1 MRKKDDP
8 GGSIQSAAE
17 RDDRDLSE
25 AERERKQWT
34 EMKRWKE
41 FRFEYLRTAAVF
53 LLLCAMACT
62 LIWALPAQVHAD
74 YTEPYMKRMEELG
87 LLQGDADGDLRPG
100 DPITR
105 AEFVTII
112 NRAFGYRSAG
122 GHPFR
127 DVPGTAWYA
136 EDVDIGYTEGYIT
149 GTSPT
154 AFSPNL
160 SITREEAAFILAK
173 NLMMEPAVGEN
184 TSFADGRSIST
195 WSRGMVSAAAENNLI
210 SGYPDGTFRPQKS
223 ITRGEA
229 AVILLNA
236 VGTPVSRPGTTTLGD
251 VWGNVTIT
259 SSGVTLKD
267 TVVAGNLY
275 VTAGVELGDVVLE
288 NVKVLGEIVVSGGG
302 VSEAGED
309 SVILRN
315 VDAPKLVVDNIKN
328 QQVSLRVEG
337 DGLIQQASV
346 RTDAFLADNT
356 PAGHGIG
363 EIELNGEN
371 GLELKLAGNIKNV
384 VNRTPESALS
394 ISSGRVDTITVD
406 EKAVDSTLEISSGA
420 EADHVNLDVGTT
432 VTGDGD
438 IGDLVVNAPGSN
450 VSMLPDQI
458 VIRPGDTANIDGENM
473 DSEAAAESSADP
485 RLLSGY
491 PKITDLAPSSATAQ
505 FSGNKRGT
513 VYWAVTS
520 VTDGSV
526 GTDELIDPPSYTT
539 KIVANGSAAL
549 SGAGERSTAKI
560 SKLVSD
566 GSYYLSAV
574 LVDARGDQSPLKV
587 LSFTTPDNTVP
598 GFADGY
604 PYMSKVTNVSA
615 QVTVMATKSC
625 RLYWALLPKG
635 AQAPT
640 AQDFK
645 ANAVTGNLGYGSRDV
660 TKNTAYSFD
669 VNNVALEELES
680 YDLYLW
686 LTDVEGGQSSRVE
699 KLSFTTVDR
708 TPPKFNTNATVNKVE
723 RTSVGLYANL
733 NEAGTL
739 YWVVVEQGTEY
750 PKPLAGQSG
759 PVDLSSDTA
768 KMQVSAGMNALKSG
782 KVNMSQDKDVSF
794 NVSGLDPEKA
804 YDLYYVAQDKA
815 GNYSARVQV
824 ITIHTLDPSA
834 PTVVQEFT
842 RYNGDES
849 GTPYPDTDIRLV
861 FSEEVQDAAANVT
874 LKEYYDRVTAAKG
887 ETEKEQA
894 RTALGNVLRNSIKL
908 YVDTGSGRPELV
920 ADGVDAADKTQGG
933 WVIDYRYAEITME
946 EGKTVVIFRTADSE
960 KESALN
966 LQSGAE
972 YHFEIEANTIS
983 DTSDAKNIM
992 GKTKLD
998 TFKTIFAVVNLSNP
1012 NESTLEGTITDY
1024 HDPGQEIQLMGDDKL
1039 VDISWLLAPATTES
1053 VPDNVDWDMIIWS
1066 DTSIAFDLYRRTNL
1080 AETPGKWERIGEEIE
1095 LTVPDGDD
1103 RRGVSLTRILQKGNN
1118 PQFQQLNQLLEENQY
1133 EYAVHFTRV
1142 GTLGDRDTWS
1152 QRVTM
1157 GVTVVAGSTSDLGSL
1172 ANGRLDSSALE
1183 EALAEGVTN
1192 IGQPDDFAL
1201 RKQFSDQTPPI
1212 FVDNRPN
1219 FETGDSS
1226 VKMYL
1231 MLDRPGT
1238 IYYMVAPYGTVTTE
1252 GEERDGSKKYHFSTD
1267 KTDYEAL
1274 PKNGENDPGSGGME
1288 YPFNITAPTPLS
1300 IINAGNQAN
1309 ARIKHGSIQGGATE
1323 VEKIVQDLEV
1333 KTDYIAYFVIQGSSS
1348 QVYSEVYAYRFS
1360 TDDVTPAYITMRA
1373 VNPEVEF
1380 TTSQDAT
1387 LYYSLFASNKLPPLF
1402 GQNLAENHL
1411 DPEYRDEVGTEI
1423 TDLTLLEAIQK
1434 TINGVTGES
1443 YFDRYASEETKEQV
1457 RQAITSQT
1465 SSEALDKGSIP
1476 NMAQKEPQAHDFTN
1490 AMDPESATAYVCL
1503 ATAQNALGG
1512 KWTFKAVDGVRIPD
1526 EDAPVLLKVTTT
1538 VTKVND
1544 AADPVRVSGTVTL
1557 QFSETIY
1564 HINDSGNPDTLR
1576 AIIQRDVDKQ
1586 KEVGFLNLVNQ
1597 SQSNLKYSKES
1608 GNTTNTITLDFW
1620 DAPVG
1625 ATFSFCNTGHLADAS
1640 ANSRQNDSYTLELQP
1655 TEGIGLI
1662 TGGTTYRFVVTQ
1674 GNYPGN

>member
-1 MRKKDDP
+1 
-8 GGSIQSAAE
+8 
-17 RDDRDLSE
+17 
-25 AERERKQWT
+25 
-34 EMKRWKE
+34 MKRWKE

-420 EADHVNLDVGTT
+420 EVDHVNLDVGTT

-491 PKITDLAPSSATAQ
+491 PKITDLAPTSATAQ

-933 WVIDYRYAEITME
+933 WVIDYRYAEVTME

-1024 HDPGQEIQLMGDDKL
+1024 HDPGQEIQLTGDDKL

-1192 IGQPDDFAL
+1192 IGQPDDFTL

-1252 GEERDGSKKYHFSTD
+1252 GEKRDGSKKYHFSTD

-1402 GQNLAENHL
+1402 GQNLARNHL

-1576 AIIQRDVDKQ
+1576 AIIQLDVDKQ

>member
-1 MRKKDDP
+1 
-8 GGSIQSAAE
+8 
-17 RDDRDLSE
+17 
-25 AERERKQWT
+25 
-34 EMKRWKE
+34 MKRWKE

-53 LLLCAMACT
+53 LLLCAMAYT

-587 LSFTTPDNTVP
+587 LSFTTPDNTMP

-723 RTSVGLYANL
+723 RTTVGLYANL

-933 WVIDYRYAEITME
+933 WVIDYRYAEVTME

-1024 HDPGQEIQLMGDDKL
+1024 HDPGQEIQLTGDDKL

-1192 IGQPDDFAL
+1192 IGQPDDFTL

-1252 GEERDGSKKYHFSTD
+1252 GEERDGSEKYHFSTD

-1348 QVYSEVYAYRFS
+1348 QVYSEVYAYQFS

-1402 GQNLAENHL
+1402 GQNLAGNHL
-1411 DPEYRDEVGTEI
+1411 DPEYRDKVGTEI

-1597 SQSNLKYSKES
+1597 SQSNLQYSKES

>member
-1 MRKKDDP
+1 
-8 GGSIQSAAE
+8 
-17 RDDRDLSE
+17 
-25 AERERKQWT
+25 
-34 EMKRWKE
+34 MKRWKE

-920 ADGVDAADKTQGG
+920 AVGVDAADKTQGG
-933 WVIDYRYAEITME
+933 WVIDYRYAEVTME

-1024 HDPGQEIQLMGDDKL
+1024 HDPGQEIQLTGDDKL

-1192 IGQPDDFAL
+1192 IGQPDDFTL

-1252 GEERDGSKKYHFSTD
+1252 GEKRDGSKKYHFSTD

-1402 GQNLAENHL
+1402 GQKLAGNHL
-1411 DPEYRDEVGTEI
+1411 DPEYRDEVEAEI

-1443 YFDRYASEETKEQV
+1443 CFDRYASEETKEQV

-1564 HINDSGNPDTLR
+1564 HINDSGDPDTLR
-1576 AIIQRDVDKQ
+1576 AIIQRDVDEQ
-1586 KEVGFLNLVNQ
+1586 KEVGFLNLVNE
-1597 SQSNLKYSKES
+1597 SQSNLQYSKES
-1608 GNTTNTITLDFW
+1608 GNPTNTITLDFW

>member
-1 MRKKDDP
+1 
-8 GGSIQSAAE
+8 
-17 RDDRDLSE
+17 
-25 AERERKQWT
+25 
-34 EMKRWKE
+34 MKRWKE

-933 WVIDYRYAEITME
+933 WVIDYRYAEVTME

-1024 HDPGQEIQLMGDDKL
+1024 HDPGQEIQLTGDDKL

-1192 IGQPDDFAL
+1192 IGQPDDFTL

-1402 GQNLAENHL
+1402 GQKLAGNHL
-1411 DPEYRDEVGTEI
+1411 DPEYRDEVEAEI

-1443 YFDRYASEETKEQV
+1443 CFDRYASEETKEQV

-1576 AIIQRDVDKQ
+1576 AIIQHDVDKQ

>member
-1 MRKKDDP
+1 
-8 GGSIQSAAE
+8 
-17 RDDRDLSE
+17 
-25 AERERKQWT
+25 
-34 EMKRWKE
+34 MKRWKE

-112 NRAFGYRSAG
+112 NRAFGYQSAG

-356 PAGHGIG
+356 PAGHGIE

-723 RTSVGLYANL
+723 RTTVGLYANL

-933 WVIDYRYAEITME
+933 WVIDYRYAEVTME

-1024 HDPGQEIQLMGDDKL
+1024 HDPGQEIQLTGDDKL

-1192 IGQPDDFAL
+1192 IGQPDDFTL

-1402 GQNLAENHL
+1402 GQNLAGNHL
-1411 DPEYRDEVGTEI
+1411 DPEYRDKVGTEI

>member
-1 MRKKDDP
+1 
-8 GGSIQSAAE
+8 
-17 RDDRDLSE
+17 
-25 AERERKQWT
+25 
-34 EMKRWKE
+34 MKRWKE

-491 PKITDLAPSSATAQ
+491 PKITDLAPTSATAQ

-933 WVIDYRYAEITME
+933 WVIDYRYAEVTME

-1024 HDPGQEIQLMGDDKL
+1024 HDPGQEIQLTGDDKL

-1192 IGQPDDFAL
+1192 IGQPDDFTL

-1252 GEERDGSKKYHFSTD
+1252 GEKRDGSKKYHFSTD

-1402 GQNLAENHL
+1402 GQNLAGNHL
-1411 DPEYRDEVGTEI
+1411 DPEYRDKVGTEI

-1443 YFDRYASEETKEQV
+1443 CFDRYASEETKEQV

-1564 HINDSGNPDTLR
+1564 HINDSGDPDTLR
-1576 AIIQRDVDKQ
+1576 AIIQRDVDEQ
-1586 KEVGFLNLVNQ
+1586 KEVGFLNLVNE
-1597 SQSNLKYSKES
+1597 SQSNLQYSKES
-1608 GNTTNTITLDFW
+1608 GNPTNTITLDFW

>member
-1 MRKKDDP
+1 
-8 GGSIQSAAE
+8 
-17 RDDRDLSE
+17 
-25 AERERKQWT
+25 
-34 EMKRWKE
+34 MKRWKE

-491 PKITDLAPSSATAQ
+491 PKITDLAPTSATAQ

-933 WVIDYRYAEITME
+933 WVIDYRYAEVTME

-1024 HDPGQEIQLMGDDKL
+1024 HDPGQEIQLTGDDKL

-1192 IGQPDDFAL
+1192 IGQPDDFTL

-1576 AIIQRDVDKQ
+1576 AIIQRDVDEQ

>member
-1 MRKKDDP
+1 
-8 GGSIQSAAE
+8 
-17 RDDRDLSE
+17 
-25 AERERKQWT
+25 
-34 EMKRWKE
+34 MKRWKE

-933 WVIDYRYAEITME
+933 WVIDYRYAEVTME
-946 EGKTVVIFRTADSE
+946 EGKTVVIFRTVDSE

-1024 HDPGQEIQLMGDDKL
+1024 HDPGQEIQLTGDDKL

-1192 IGQPDDFAL
+1192 IGQPDDFTL

-1252 GEERDGSKKYHFSTD
+1252 GEERDGSEKYHFSTD

-1348 QVYSEVYAYRFS
+1348 QVYSEVYAYQFS

-1402 GQNLAENHL
+1402 GQNLAGNHL
-1411 DPEYRDEVGTEI
+1411 DPEYRDKVGTEI

-1576 AIIQRDVDKQ
+1576 AIIQRDVDRP
-1586 KEVGFLNLVNQ
+1586 KEVGFLRLVNQ

>member
-1 MRKKDDP
+1 
-8 GGSIQSAAE
+8 
-17 RDDRDLSE
+17 
-25 AERERKQWT
+25 
-34 EMKRWKE
+34 MKRWKE

-491 PKITDLAPSSATAQ
+491 PKITDLAPTSATAQ

-804 YDLYYVAQDKA
+804 YDLYYVVQDKA

-933 WVIDYRYAEITME
+933 WVIDYRYAEVTME

-1024 HDPGQEIQLMGDDKL
+1024 HDPGQEIQLTGDDKL

-1192 IGQPDDFAL
+1192 IGQPDDFTL

-1252 GEERDGSKKYHFSTD
+1252 GEKRDGSKKYHFSTD

-1402 GQNLAENHL
+1402 GQKLAGNHL
-1411 DPEYRDEVGTEI
+1411 DPEYRDEVEAEI

-1443 YFDRYASEETKEQV
+1443 CFDRYASEETKEQV

-1564 HINDSGNPDTLR
+1564 HINDSGDPDTLR
-1576 AIIQRDVDKQ
+1576 AIIQRDVDEQ
-1586 KEVGFLNLVNQ
+1586 KEVGFLNLVNE
-1597 SQSNLKYSKES
+1597 SQSNLQYSKES
-1608 GNTTNTITLDFW
+1608 GNPTNTITLDFW

>member
-1 MRKKDDP
+1 
-8 GGSIQSAAE
+8 
-17 RDDRDLSE
+17 
-25 AERERKQWT
+25 
-34 EMKRWKE
+34 MKRWKE

-74 YTEPYMKRMEELG
+74 YTEPYMKKMEELG

-804 YDLYYVAQDKA
+804 YDLYYVAQDKV

-933 WVIDYRYAEITME
+933 WVIDYRYAEVTME

-1024 HDPGQEIQLMGDDKL
+1024 HDPGQEIQLTGDDKL

-1192 IGQPDDFAL
+1192 IGQPDDFTL

-1402 GQNLAENHL
+1402 GQNLAGNHL
-1411 DPEYRDEVGTEI
+1411 DPEYRDKVGTEI

>member
-1 MRKKDDP
+1 
-8 GGSIQSAAE
+8 
-17 RDDRDLSE
+17 
-25 AERERKQWT
+25 
-34 EMKRWKE
+34 MKRWKE

-491 PKITDLAPSSATAQ
+491 PKITDLAPTSATAQ

-933 WVIDYRYAEITME
+933 WVIDYRYAEVTME

-1024 HDPGQEIQLMGDDKL
+1024 HDPGQEIQLTGDDKL

-1192 IGQPDDFAL
+1192 IGQPDDFTL

-1252 GEERDGSKKYHFSTD
+1252 GEKRDGSKKYHFSTD

-1402 GQNLAENHL
+1402 GQNLARNHL

-1662 TGGTTYRFVVTQ
+1662 TGGTTYHFVVTQ

>member
-1 MRKKDDP
+1 
-8 GGSIQSAAE
+8 
-17 RDDRDLSE
+17 
-25 AERERKQWT
+25 
-34 EMKRWKE
+34 MKRWKE

-933 WVIDYRYAEITME
+933 WVIDYRYAEVTME

-1024 HDPGQEIQLMGDDKL
+1024 HDPGQEIQLTGDDKL

-1192 IGQPDDFAL
+1192 IGQPDDFTL

-1402 GQNLAENHL
+1402 GQNLAGNHL

-1423 TDLTLLEAIQK
+1423 IDLTLLEAIQK

>member
-1 MRKKDDP
+1 
-8 GGSIQSAAE
+8 
-17 RDDRDLSE
+17 
-25 AERERKQWT
+25 
-34 EMKRWKE
+34 MKRWKE

-887 ETEKEQA
+887 ESEKEQA

-933 WVIDYRYAEITME
+933 WVIDYRYAEVTME

-1024 HDPGQEIQLMGDDKL
+1024 HDPGQEIQLTGDDKL

-1192 IGQPDDFAL
+1192 IGQPDDFTL

-1252 GEERDGSKKYHFSTD
+1252 GEERDGSEKYHFSTD

-1348 QVYSEVYAYRFS
+1348 QVYSEVYAYQFS

-1402 GQNLAENHL
+1402 GQNLAGNHL
-1411 DPEYRDEVGTEI
+1411 DPEYRDKVGTEI

>member
-1 MRKKDDP
+1 
-8 GGSIQSAAE
+8 
-17 RDDRDLSE
+17 
-25 AERERKQWT
+25 
-34 EMKRWKE
+34 MKRWKE

-406 EKAVDSTLEISSGA
+406 EKAVDSTLEISSDA

-491 PKITDLAPSSATAQ
+491 PKITDLAPTSATAQ

-933 WVIDYRYAEITME
+933 WVIDYRYAEVTME

-1024 HDPGQEIQLMGDDKL
+1024 HDPGQEIQLTGDDKL

-1192 IGQPDDFAL
+1192 IGQPDDFTL

-1252 GEERDGSKKYHFSTD
+1252 GEKRDGSKKYHFSTD

-1402 GQNLAENHL
+1402 GQKLAGNHL
-1411 DPEYRDEVGTEI
+1411 DPEYRDEVEAEI

-1443 YFDRYASEETKEQV
+1443 CFDRYASEETKEQV

-1564 HINDSGNPDTLR
+1564 HINDSGDPDTLR
-1576 AIIQRDVDKQ
+1576 AIIQRDVDEQ
-1586 KEVGFLNLVNQ
+1586 KEVGFLNLVNE
-1597 SQSNLKYSKES
+1597 SQSNLQYSKES
-1608 GNTTNTITLDFW
+1608 GNPTNTITLDFW

>member
-1 MRKKDDP
+1 
-8 GGSIQSAAE
+8 
-17 RDDRDLSE
+17 
-25 AERERKQWT
+25 
-34 EMKRWKE
+34 MKRWKE

-849 GTPYPDTDIRLV
+849 GTPYPDTDVRLV

-933 WVIDYRYAEITME
+933 WVIDYRYAEVTME

-1024 HDPGQEIQLMGDDKL
+1024 HDPGQEIQLTGDDKL

-1192 IGQPDDFAL
+1192 IGQPDDFTL

-1252 GEERDGSKKYHFSTD
+1252 GEERDGSEKYHFSTD

-1348 QVYSEVYAYRFS
+1348 QVYSEVYAYQFS

-1402 GQNLAENHL
+1402 GQNLAGNHL
-1411 DPEYRDEVGTEI
+1411 DPEYRDKVGTEI

-1662 TGGTTYRFVVTQ
+1662 TGGTTYHFVVTQ

>member
-1 MRKKDDP
+1 
-8 GGSIQSAAE
+8 
-17 RDDRDLSE
+17 
-25 AERERKQWT
+25 
-34 EMKRWKE
+34 MKRWKE

-87 LLQGDADGDLRPG
+87 LLQGDADGNLRPG

-933 WVIDYRYAEITME
+933 WVIDYRYAEVTME
-946 EGKTVVIFRTADSE
+946 EGKTVVIFRTVDSE

-1024 HDPGQEIQLMGDDKL
+1024 HDPGQEIQLTGDDKL

-1192 IGQPDDFAL
+1192 IGQPDDFTL

>member
-1 MRKKDDP
+1 
-8 GGSIQSAAE
+8 
-17 RDDRDLSE
+17 
-25 AERERKQWT
+25 
-34 EMKRWKE
+34 MKRWKE

-420 EADHVNLDVGTT
+420 EVDHVNLDVGTT

-491 PKITDLAPSSATAQ
+491 PKITDLAPTSATAQ

-933 WVIDYRYAEITME
+933 WVIDYRYAEVTME

-1024 HDPGQEIQLMGDDKL
+1024 HDPGQEIQLTGDDKL

-1192 IGQPDDFAL
+1192 IGQPDDFTL

-1252 GEERDGSKKYHFSTD
+1252 GEKRDGSKKYHFSTD

-1402 GQNLAENHL
+1402 GQKLAGNHL
-1411 DPEYRDEVGTEI
+1411 DPEYRDEVEAEI

-1443 YFDRYASEETKEQV
+1443 CFDRYASEETKEQV

-1662 TGGTTYRFVVTQ
+1662 TGGTTYHFVVTQ

>member
-1 MRKKDDP
+1 
-8 GGSIQSAAE
+8 
-17 RDDRDLSE
+17 
-25 AERERKQWT
+25 
-34 EMKRWKE
+34 MKRWKE

-933 WVIDYRYAEITME
+933 WVIDYRYAEVTME

-1192 IGQPDDFAL
+1192 IGQPDDFTL

-1252 GEERDGSKKYHFSTD
+1252 GEERDGSEKYHFSTD

-1323 VEKIVQDLEV
+1323 VEKIVQNLEV

-1348 QVYSEVYAYRFS
+1348 QVYSEVYAYQFS

-1402 GQNLAENHL
+1402 GQNLAGNHL
-1411 DPEYRDEVGTEI
+1411 DPEYRDKVGTEI

>member
-1 MRKKDDP
+1 
-8 GGSIQSAAE
+8 
-17 RDDRDLSE
+17 
-25 AERERKQWT
+25 
-34 EMKRWKE
+34 MKRWKE

-491 PKITDLAPSSATAQ
+491 PKITDLAPASATAQ

-669 VNNVALEELES
+669 MNNVALEELES

-768 KMQVSAGMNALKSG
+768 KMKVSAGMNALKSG

-849 GTPYPDTDIRLV
+849 GTPYPDTDVRLV

-933 WVIDYRYAEITME
+933 WVIDYRYAEVTME

-1024 HDPGQEIQLMGDDKL
+1024 HDPGQEIQLTGDDKL

-1192 IGQPDDFAL
+1192 IGQPDDFTL

-1402 GQNLAENHL
+1402 GQNLAGNHL
-1411 DPEYRDEVGTEI
+1411 DPEYRDKVGTEI

>member
-1 MRKKDDP
+1 
-8 GGSIQSAAE
+8 
-17 RDDRDLSE
+17 
-25 AERERKQWT
+25 
-34 EMKRWKE
+34 MKRWKE

-669 VNNVALEELES
+669 MNNVALEELES

-849 GTPYPDTDIRLV
+849 GTPYPDTDVRLV

-933 WVIDYRYAEITME
+933 WVIDYRYAEVTME

-1024 HDPGQEIQLMGDDKL
+1024 HDPGQEIQLTGDDKL

-1192 IGQPDDFAL
+1192 IGQPDDFTL

-1402 GQNLAENHL
+1402 GQNLAGNHL
-1411 DPEYRDEVGTEI
+1411 DPEYRDKVGTEI

>member
-1 MRKKDDP
+1 
-8 GGSIQSAAE
+8 
-17 RDDRDLSE
+17 
-25 AERERKQWT
+25 
-34 EMKRWKE
+34 MKRWKE

-491 PKITDLAPSSATAQ
+491 PKITDLAPTSATAQ

-933 WVIDYRYAEITME
+933 WVIDYRYAEVTME

-1024 HDPGQEIQLMGDDKL
+1024 HDPGQEIQLTGDDKL

-1192 IGQPDDFAL
+1192 IGQPDDFTL

-1252 GEERDGSKKYHFSTD
+1252 GEKRDGSKKYHFSTD

-1402 GQNLAENHL
+1402 GQNLAGNHL
-1411 DPEYRDEVGTEI
+1411 DPEYRDKVGTEI

-1576 AIIQRDVDKQ
+1576 AIIQHDVDKQ

-1662 TGGTTYRFVVTQ
+1662 TGGTTYHFVVTQ

>member
-1 MRKKDDP
+1 
-8 GGSIQSAAE
+8 
-17 RDDRDLSE
+17 
-25 AERERKQWT
+25 
-34 EMKRWKE
+34 MKRWKE

-1024 HDPGQEIQLMGDDKL
+1024 HDPGQEIQLTGDDKL

-1192 IGQPDDFAL
+1192 IGQPDDFTL

-1402 GQNLAENHL
+1402 GQNLAGNHL
-1411 DPEYRDEVGTEI
+1411 DPEYRDEVEAEI

-1443 YFDRYASEETKEQV
+1443 CFDRYASEETKEQV

-1564 HINDSGNPDTLR
+1564 HINDSGDPDTLR
-1576 AIIQRDVDKQ
+1576 AIIQRDVDEQ
-1586 KEVGFLNLVNQ
+1586 KEVGFLNLVNE
-1597 SQSNLKYSKES
+1597 SQSNLQYSKES
-1608 GNTTNTITLDFW
+1608 GNPTNTITLDFW

>member
-1 MRKKDDP
+1 
-8 GGSIQSAAE
+8 
-17 RDDRDLSE
+17 
-25 AERERKQWT
+25 
-34 EMKRWKE
+34 MKRWKE

-933 WVIDYRYAEITME
+933 WVIDYRYAEVTME
-946 EGKTVVIFRTADSE
+946 EGKTVVIFRTVDSE

-1024 HDPGQEIQLMGDDKL
+1024 HDPGQEIQLTGDDKL

-1192 IGQPDDFAL
+1192 IGQPDDFTL

-1564 HINDSGNPDTLR
+1564 HINDSGDPDTLR
-1576 AIIQRDVDKQ
+1576 AIIQRDVDEQ
-1586 KEVGFLNLVNQ
+1586 KEVGFLNLVNE
-1597 SQSNLKYSKES
+1597 SQSNLQYSKES
-1608 GNTTNTITLDFW
+1608 GNPTNTITLDFW

>member
-1 MRKKDDP
+1 
-8 GGSIQSAAE
+8 
-17 RDDRDLSE
+17 
-25 AERERKQWT
+25 
-34 EMKRWKE
+34 MKRWKE

-337 DGLIQQASV
+337 GGLIQQASV

-587 LSFTTPDNTVP
+587 LSFTTPDNTMP

-723 RTSVGLYANL
+723 RTTVGLYANL

-933 WVIDYRYAEITME
+933 WVIDYRYAEVTME

-1024 HDPGQEIQLMGDDKL
+1024 HDPGQEIQLTGDDKL

-1192 IGQPDDFAL
+1192 IGQPDDFTL

-1252 GEERDGSKKYHFSTD
+1252 GEERDGSEKYHFSTD

-1402 GQNLAENHL
+1402 GQNLAGNHL
-1411 DPEYRDEVGTEI
+1411 DPEYRDKVGTEI

>member
-1 MRKKDDP
+1 
-8 GGSIQSAAE
+8 
-17 RDDRDLSE
+17 
-25 AERERKQWT
+25 
-34 EMKRWKE
+34 MKRWKE

-420 EADHVNLDVGTT
+420 EVDHVNLDVGTT

-933 WVIDYRYAEITME
+933 WVIDYRYAEVTME

-1024 HDPGQEIQLMGDDKL
+1024 HDPGQEIQLTGDDKL

-1192 IGQPDDFAL
+1192 IGQPDDFTL

-1576 AIIQRDVDKQ
+1576 AIIQLDVDKQ

-1662 TGGTTYRFVVTQ
+1662 TGGTTYHFVVTQ

>member
-1 MRKKDDP
+1 
-8 GGSIQSAAE
+8 
-17 RDDRDLSE
+17 
-25 AERERKQWT
+25 
-34 EMKRWKE
+34 MKRWKE

-337 DGLIQQASV
+337 GGLIQQASV

-587 LSFTTPDNTVP
+587 LSFTTPDNTMP

-723 RTSVGLYANL
+723 RTTVGLYANL

-933 WVIDYRYAEITME
+933 WVIDYRYAEVTME

-1024 HDPGQEIQLMGDDKL
+1024 HDPGQEIQLTGDDKL

-1192 IGQPDDFAL
+1192 IGQPDDFTL

-1252 GEERDGSKKYHFSTD
+1252 GEERGGSEKYHFSTD

-1402 GQNLAENHL
+1402 GQNLAGNHL
-1411 DPEYRDEVGTEI
+1411 DPEYRDKVGTEI

-1586 KEVGFLNLVNQ
+1586 KKVGFLNLVNQ

>member
-1 MRKKDDP
+1 
-8 GGSIQSAAE
+8 
-17 RDDRDLSE
+17 
-25 AERERKQWT
+25 
-34 EMKRWKE
+34 MKRWKE

-420 EADHVNLDVGTT
+420 EVDHVNLDVGTT

-491 PKITDLAPSSATAQ
+491 PKITDLAPTSATAQ

-933 WVIDYRYAEITME
+933 WVIDYRYAEVTME

-1024 HDPGQEIQLMGDDKL
+1024 HDPGQEIQLTGDDKL

-1192 IGQPDDFAL
+1192 IGQPDDFTL

-1252 GEERDGSKKYHFSTD
+1252 GEKRDGSKKYHFSTD

-1402 GQNLAENHL
+1402 GQNLARNHL

-1597 SQSNLKYSKES
+1597 SQSNLQYSKES

-1662 TGGTTYRFVVTQ
+1662 TGGTTYHFVVTQ

>member
-1 MRKKDDP
+1 
-8 GGSIQSAAE
+8 
-17 RDDRDLSE
+17 
-25 AERERKQWT
+25 
-34 EMKRWKE
+34 MKRWKE

-933 WVIDYRYAEITME
+933 WVIDYRYAEVTME
-946 EGKTVVIFRTADSE
+946 EGKTVVIFRTVDSE

-1024 HDPGQEIQLMGDDKL
+1024 HDPGQEIQLTGDDKL
-1039 VDISWLLAPATTES
+1039 VDISWLLASATTES
-1053 VPDNVDWDMIIWS
+1053 MPDNVDWDMIIWS

-1192 IGQPDDFAL
+1192 IGQPDDFTL

>member
-1 MRKKDDP
+1 
-8 GGSIQSAAE
+8 
-17 RDDRDLSE
+17 
-25 AERERKQWT
+25 
-34 EMKRWKE
+34 MKRWKE

-933 WVIDYRYAEITME
+933 WVIDYRYAEVTME
-946 EGKTVVIFRTADSE
+946 EGKTVVIFRTVDSE

-1024 HDPGQEIQLMGDDKL
+1024 HDPGQEIQLTGDDKL

-1192 IGQPDDFAL
+1192 IGQPDDFTL

-1576 AIIQRDVDKQ
+1576 AIIQLDVDKQ

>member
-1 MRKKDDP
+1 
-8 GGSIQSAAE
+8 
-17 RDDRDLSE
+17 
-25 AERERKQWT
+25 
-34 EMKRWKE
+34 MKRWKE

-933 WVIDYRYAEITME
+933 WVIDYRYAEVTME
-946 EGKTVVIFRTADSE
+946 EGKTVVIFRTVDSE

-1024 HDPGQEIQLMGDDKL
+1024 HDPGQEIQLTGDDKL

-1157 GVTVVAGSTSDLGSL
+1157 GVTVVAGTTSDLGSL

-1192 IGQPDDFAL
+1192 IGQPDDFTL

-1402 GQNLAENHL
+1402 GQNLARNHL

-1662 TGGTTYRFVVTQ
+1662 TGGTTYHFVVTQ

>member
-1 MRKKDDP
+1 
-8 GGSIQSAAE
+8 
-17 RDDRDLSE
+17 
-25 AERERKQWT
+25 
-34 EMKRWKE
+34 MKRWKE

-491 PKITDLAPSSATAQ
+491 PKITDLAPTSATAQ

-933 WVIDYRYAEITME
+933 WVIDYRYAEVTME

-1024 HDPGQEIQLMGDDKL
+1024 HDPGQEIQLTGDDKL

-1192 IGQPDDFAL
+1192 IGQPDDFTL

-1252 GEERDGSKKYHFSTD
+1252 GEKRDGSKKYHFSTD

-1348 QVYSEVYAYRFS
+1348 QVYSEVYAYQFS

-1402 GQNLAENHL
+1402 GQNLAGNHL
-1411 DPEYRDEVGTEI
+1411 DPEYRDKVGTEI

-1564 HINDSGNPDTLR
+1564 HINDSGDPDTLR
-1576 AIIQRDVDKQ
+1576 AIIQRDVDEQ
-1586 KEVGFLNLVNQ
+1586 KEVGFLNLVNE
-1597 SQSNLKYSKES
+1597 SQSNLQYSKES
-1608 GNTTNTITLDFW
+1608 GNPTNTITLDFW

>member
-1 MRKKDDP
+1 
-8 GGSIQSAAE
+8 
-17 RDDRDLSE
+17 
-25 AERERKQWT
+25 
-34 EMKRWKE
+34 MKRWKE

-933 WVIDYRYAEITME
+933 WVIDYRYAEVTME
-946 EGKTVVIFRTADSE
+946 EGKTVVIFRTVDSE

-1024 HDPGQEIQLMGDDKL
+1024 HDPGQEIQLTGDDKL

-1192 IGQPDDFAL
+1192 IGQPDDFTL

-1402 GQNLAENHL
+1402 GQNLAGNHL
-1411 DPEYRDEVGTEI
+1411 DPEYRDKVGTEI

>member
-1 MRKKDDP
+1 
-8 GGSIQSAAE
+8 
-17 RDDRDLSE
+17 
-25 AERERKQWT
+25 
-34 EMKRWKE
+34 MKRWKE

-100 DPITR
+100 DPLTR
-105 AEFVTII
+105 AEYVTII
-112 NRAFGYRSAG
+112 KRAFGSRSAG

-491 PKITDLAPSSATAQ
+491 PKITDLAPTSATAQ

-933 WVIDYRYAEITME
+933 WVIDYRYAEVTME

-1024 HDPGQEIQLMGDDKL
+1024 HDPGQEIQLTGDDKL

-1192 IGQPDDFAL
+1192 IGQPDDFTL

-1252 GEERDGSKKYHFSTD
+1252 GEKRDGSKKYHFSTD

-1402 GQNLAENHL
+1402 GQKLAGNHL
-1411 DPEYRDEVGTEI
+1411 DPEYRDEVEAEI

-1564 HINDSGNPDTLR
+1564 HINDSGDPDTLR
-1576 AIIQRDVDKQ
+1576 AIIQRDVDEQ
-1586 KEVGFLNLVNQ
+1586 KEVGFLNLVNE
-1597 SQSNLKYSKES
+1597 SQSNLQYSKES
-1608 GNTTNTITLDFW
+1608 GNPTNTITLDFW

>member
-1 MRKKDDP
+1 
-8 GGSIQSAAE
+8 
-17 RDDRDLSE
+17 
-25 AERERKQWT
+25 
-34 EMKRWKE
+34 MKRWKE

-933 WVIDYRYAEITME
+933 WVIDYRYAEVTME

-1411 DPEYRDEVGTEI
+1411 DPEYRDKVGTEI

-1576 AIIQRDVDKQ
+1576 AIIQRDVDNQ

>member
-1 MRKKDDP
+1 
-8 GGSIQSAAE
+8 
-17 RDDRDLSE
+17 
-25 AERERKQWT
+25 
-34 EMKRWKE
+34 MKRWKE

-933 WVIDYRYAEITME
+933 WVIDYRYAEVTME

-1024 HDPGQEIQLMGDDKL
+1024 HDPGQEIQLTGDDKL

-1192 IGQPDDFAL
+1192 IGQPDDFTL

-1252 GEERDGSKKYHFSTD
+1252 GEKRDGSKKYHFSTD

>member
-1 MRKKDDP
+1 
-8 GGSIQSAAE
+8 
-17 RDDRDLSE
+17 
-25 AERERKQWT
+25 
-34 EMKRWKE
+34 MKRWKE

-933 WVIDYRYAEITME
+933 WVIDYRYAEVTME
-946 EGKTVVIFRTADSE
+946 EGKTVVIFRTVDSE

-1024 HDPGQEIQLMGDDKL
+1024 HDPGQEIQLTGDDKL

-1192 IGQPDDFAL
+1192 IGQPDDFTL

-1586 KEVGFLNLVNQ
+1586 KGVGFLNLVNQ

>member
-1 MRKKDDP
+1 
-8 GGSIQSAAE
+8 
-17 RDDRDLSE
+17 
-25 AERERKQWT
+25 
-34 EMKRWKE
+34 MKRWKE

-420 EADHVNLDVGTT
+420 EVDHVNLDVGTT

-491 PKITDLAPSSATAQ
+491 PKITDLAPTSATAQ

-933 WVIDYRYAEITME
+933 WVIDYRYAEVTME

-1024 HDPGQEIQLMGDDKL
+1024 HDPGQEIQLTGDDKL

-1192 IGQPDDFAL
+1192 IGQPDDFTL

-1252 GEERDGSKKYHFSTD
+1252 GEKRDGSKKYHFSTD

-1402 GQNLAENHL
+1402 GQNLARNHL

-1576 AIIQRDVDKQ
+1576 VIIQRAVDKQ
-1586 KEVGFLNLVNQ
+1586 KEVGFLNLVNE
-1597 SQSNLKYSKES
+1597 SQSNLQYSKES

>member
-1 MRKKDDP
+1 
-8 GGSIQSAAE
+8 
-17 RDDRDLSE
+17 
-25 AERERKQWT
+25 
-34 EMKRWKE
+34 MKRWKE

-933 WVIDYRYAEITME
+933 WVIDYRYAEVTME
-946 EGKTVVIFRTADSE
+946 EGKTVVIFRTVDSE

-1024 HDPGQEIQLMGDDKL
+1024 HDPGQEIQLTGDDKL

-1192 IGQPDDFAL
+1192 IGQPDDFTL

-1576 AIIQRDVDKQ
+1576 AIIQRDVDNQRDVDKQ